1 MDSITIF
8 NAYNQ
13 TKKRLEAAGIADFGF
28 EAREIIRHITGFDN
42 KKIMLNYNTSLTDIQ
57 QKRLDEIVSARAT
70 GYPLQY
76 ILGSWSFYGL
86 SFKVGKGVLIPRED
100 TEIAVDTALELIKG
114 KKEPKVLDLC
124 AGSGAIGIS
133 IAVNRPEAKVTMLE
147 KYDSALFYLKENIAL
162 NNANNAKYL
171 KGDVLESDGSGD
183 KYDLIISNPPYIKE
197 KDMKALQSEVK
208 AEPTEALYGGE
219 DGLVFYRAIVKN
231 YKLSLTSGGS
241 ICFEVGFDEAES
253 VKEIIN
259 KAGFNDIAV
268 KKDLSGIDRVVFGTV
283 N

>member
-13 TKKRLEAAGIADFGF
+13 TKKRLQAAGIEDFGF

-57 QKRLDEIVSARAT
+57 QKRLDEIVSARIT
-70 GYPLQY
+70 RYPLQY
-76 ILGSWSFYGL
+76 ILGAWSFYGL
-86 SFKVGKGVLIPRED
+86 SFKVGKGVLIPRAD
-100 TEIAVDTALELIKG
+100 TEIAVDTALELIKE
-114 KKEPKVLDLC
+114 KQKPKVLDLC

-147 KYDSALFYLKENIAL
+147 KYDGALLYLKENIIL
-162 NNANNAKYL
+162 NNANNASYL
-171 KGDVLESDGSGD
+171 KGDVFESDCAD
-183 KYDLIISNPPYIKE
+183 CKYDLIISNPPYIKE
-197 KDMKALQSEVK
+197 KDMKTLQPEVK
-208 AEPTEALYGGE
+208 AEPTKALCGGK
-219 DGLVFYRAIVKN
+219 DGLDFYRAIVEN
-231 YKLSLTSGGS
+231 YKASLTSGGS

-253 VKEIIN
+253 VKEILTE
-259 KAGFNDIAV
+259 AGFSGITV

>member
-57 QKRLDEIVSARAT
+57 QKRLDEIVSARIT
-70 GYPLQY
+70 RYPLQY

-197 KDMKALQSEVK
+197 KDMKTLQPEVK

-219 DGLVFYRAIVKN
+219 DGLDFYRAIVKN